1 MIRETLRAKN
11 KIELLSPAGSW
22 DSFLAAL
29 RAGADAIYAGGTRF
43 GARAFAENFDDE
55 QICKAIDLAHL
66 HGCRFYLT
74 VNTLLKEEELT
85 SELYDYLL
93 PFYRQGLDAVI
104 VQDLGVFRF
113 VQKHFPDLAIHASTQ
128 MTITGAY
135 GARFIEAQGA
145 ERIVPARELSL
156 SEISEIADQT
166 RLDIECFVHGALCYC
181 YSGQCLFSSL
191 LGGRSGNRGQC
202 AQPCRLPYTQGGRR
216 GYLLSLKDICA
227 LDILPEIIE
236 AGVNSFKLEGRMKK
250 PEYVASVT
258 SIYKKYLDLY
268 LKHGTEHYQVE
279 RKDKELLM
287 DIYNRSGM
295 HSGYYQVSNGPEML
309 ADQRPNHTGLPA
321 ARVQRQKGREVLLEA
336 LRELHP
342 QDVIELSTE
351 RENHTLSGKEQK
363 CFPAGTKFK
372 IIVPKN
378 IHLTKGQILYRTRN
392 QELLDQI
399 RENYIEKN
407 LQTAICGQ
415 VEMSPGLP
423 ASLTLS
429 LENPKTAVTVYGEP
443 VQDAQ
448 KHPLD
453 TERIR
458 KQLHKTGES
467 PFFFAALET
476 KIEGDIFYPMQQLN
490 ELRRRAMDA
499 LEQKVIKQYKRLKPE
514 CICHVRTE
522 TDLDTGR
529 EEKEPSGMK
538 TALISNRKQL
548 EVVLASGQIQRVY
561 IESELWPELMDE
573 WNSFR
578 SDGKQLYI
586 ALPYICRKEGI
597 AFLDKYGSSMIECC
611 DGFLVRNIEEHQ
623 YILDKGWNVSIMA
636 DTHLYQWNRC
646 ARAFWQEQGITEYA
660 LPYELNVQELS
671 KLPLKHAE
679 LTVYGYQPMMISAQC
694 IQKNL
699 HGCSGKSGL
708 LTMTDRYQKKIVVK
722 NCCTF
727 CYNVIYNS
735 QPLVLRDEE
744 NTIQSMGIHQTRLV
758 FTTENEYETE
768 QVLELFASEDPE
780 AVTAI
785 KERLWGNK
793 ITKGHFKRGVR

>member
-29 RAGADAIYAGGTRF
+29 NAGADAIYAGGTRF
-43 GARAFAENFDDE
+43 GARAFAENFDDA

-66 HGCRFYLT
+66 HGCQFYLT

-93 PFYRQGLDAVI
+93 PFYQQGLDAVI

-113 VQKHFPDLAIHASTQ
+113 VRKYFPDLAIHASTQ

-145 ERIVPARELSL
+145 ERVVPARELSL
-156 SEISEIADQT
+156 PEIGEIADQT

-227 LDILPEIIE
+227 LDLLPEIIE

-258 SIYKKYLDLY
+258 SVYRKYLDLY
-268 LKHGTEHYQVE
+268 LKHGPEHYRVE
-279 RKDKELLM
+279 KKDKELLM

-295 HSGYYQVSNGPEML
+295 HSGYYQMSNGPEML
-309 ADQRPNHTGLPA
+309 ADQRPNHTGVPA
-321 ARVQRQKGREVLLEA
+321 ARVQKQKGREVSLEA

-342 QDVIELSTE
+342 QDVIELSAG
-351 RENHTLSGKEQK
+351 RENHTVSGKEKK
-363 CFPAGTKFK
+363 CFPVGTKFQ

-378 IHLTKGQILYRTRN
+378 VHLTKGQVLYRTRN
-392 QELLDQI
+392 QELLNRI
-399 RENYIEKN
+399 RETYIEKN

-415 VEMSPGLP
+415 IEMCPGLP

-429 LENPKTAVTVYGEP
+429 LEHPKTKVTVCGEP
-443 VQDAQ
+443 VETAQ

-458 KQLHKTGES
+458 KQLYKTGES
-467 PFFFAALET
+467 LFFFTTLET

-499 LEQKVIKQYKRLKPE
+499 LEQKVTRQYRRPEPEGRYFAESKP
-514 CICHVRTE
+514 TM
-522 TDLDTGR
+522 DTGIEER
-529 EEKEPSGMK
+529 EIPDKKS
-538 TALISNRKQL
+538 ALISNQKQL
-548 EVVLASGQIQRVY
+548 KVVLASSQIRRVY
-561 IESELWPELMDE
+561 IESELWPEIMDK

-578 SDGKQLYI
+578 SYGKQLYI

-597 AFLDKYGSSMIECC
+597 TFLDKYGVSMMECC
-611 DGFLVRNIEEHQ
+611 DGFLIRNVEAYQ
-623 YILDKGWNVSIMA
+623 YICDKGWNVPLMA

-646 ARAFWQEQGITEYA
+646 AREFWQEKGVTEYA

-671 KLPLKHAE
+671 RLPLENAE

-699 HGCSGKSGL
+699 RGCSGKSGL
-708 LTMTDRYQKKIVVK
+708 ITVTDRYQKKIVVK

-735 QPLVLRDEE
+735 QPLMLLDEW
-744 NTIQSMGIHQTRLV
+744 NTIQSMGICQTRLV

-768 QVLELFASEDPE
+768 QILELFASEDPKALNE
-780 AVTAI
+780 I
-785 KERLWGNK
+785 KERLWGNE